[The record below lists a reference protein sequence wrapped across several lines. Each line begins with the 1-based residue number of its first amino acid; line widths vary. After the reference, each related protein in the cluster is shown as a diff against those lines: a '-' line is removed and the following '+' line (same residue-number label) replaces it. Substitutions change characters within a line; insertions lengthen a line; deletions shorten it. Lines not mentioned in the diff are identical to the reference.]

1 MAGCTVPTCWECL
14 PVSQHD
20 YPCPRGARCT
30 PVVLT
35 CIIPVGVVT
44 IFPLSICPSHSTYQ
58 NFCSKLMG
66 SSLKGI
72 PFILLLT
79 DSGTGMTQ
87 FCQGDRRSGLL
98 KVSGKMCHLLWRND
112 KPEPFFVSDGLSPH
126 CWAASSHDHS
136 GQTWN
141 EFSPKDGALERT
153 HVLHSVLEPPHRHLE
168 PTLPACLP
176 MKLTIFSSV

>member
-1 MAGCTVPTCWECL
+1 MAGCTAPTSWECL
-14 PVSQHD
+14 PVSQGCSL
-20 YPCPRGARCT
+20 YPSSAHLYYTSGRSDSLPT
-30 PVVLT
+30 VH
-35 CIIPVGVVT
+35 
-44 IFPLSICPSHSTYQ
+44 LSLPQHIQ

-98 KVSGKMCHLLWRND
+98 KVSGRMRHLLWRND

-153 HVLHSVLEPPHRHLE
+153 HDLHSVLEPPHRHLK

-176 MKLTIFSSV
+176 MNLTIFSSV